1 MTDASPEG
9 PRIVRVLPD
18 IAGVHETFD
27 YRVPDAWHADR
38 RSSHLVVGTL
48 VRMPFHGRR
57 VRGWVTE
64 CDPPDPYTDGELSLL
79 TKLVGAGPSEDVLE
93 LARWAARRWVG
104 AWCFFADTA
113 TAPRVVPLGGRVG
126 AAAPSP
132 APAVKTAGGIKS
144 AKGGA
149 PSGGKYDACFEHPV
163 SVVRIPP
170 AADKWP
176 LVEAA
181 LRRADPLL
189 VVPTLS
195 EAARLAER
203 LRRSGHKAA
212 HLPDDWRAAAA
223 GGAAVVGTR
232 SAVFGPSPA
241 LGAVVV
247 FDEHDESLSSESSPT
262 WHAREVAAERAR
274 RSGVPCVLTSPVPT
288 LEALLQASPGA
299 IFAPTPEEEKAGWP
313 ELEVVDLR
321 DPQHRRTG
329 LLTEP
334 LVKQLRRS
342 RRAVCLL
349 NRKGRA
355 RLLACGACSELVRCD
370 ECSASVS
377 ELTAGRLT
385 CGRCGEERPRLC
397 SFCGSM
403 RLKAIRPGISRLA
416 EDLQALLG
424 TEVAEVSREQRWT
437 PSDARVLMGTEAALY
452 QAADADLVAFLDFD
466 RELTAPRFRANEQAM
481 AQLARAA
488 RLLRRSTADGLL
500 MIGTR
505 LVDHVVIRSVR
516 ESSPEILSE
525 YDRSL
530 RQRLRFPPFGSL
542 AEISGA
548 SAPEFIRRLGSPAGI
563 SVSASEGGRWIVRSP
578 DAEALID
585 ALNAVERPKGRLRVA
600 VDSTRL

>member
-1 MTDASPEG
+1 M
-9 PRIVRVLPD
+9 LPD

-27 YRVPDAWHADR
+27 YGVPDAWHADG
-38 RSSHLVVGTL
+38 RSIHLVVGTL
-48 VRMPFHGRR
+48 VRMSFHGRR

-64 CDPPDPYTDGELSLL
+64 CDPPDPYTEGQLSLL

-113 TAPRVVPLGGRVG
+113 TAPRVVPLSRRRGAPPDRGAASGG
-126 AAAPSP
+126 AAAASG
-132 APAVKTAGGIKS
+132 VKIAGKVKSAGGGK
-144 AKGGA
+144 
-149 PSGGKYDACFEHPV
+149 PSEGKYDACFDHPV

-170 AADKWP
+170 AEDKWP

-189 VVPTLS
+189 IVPTLS

-203 LRRSGHKAA
+203 LRRSGHEAA
-212 HLPDDWRAAAA
+212 HLPDDWQAAAA

-232 SAVFGPSPA
+232 SAVFGPAPD

-274 RSGVPCVLTSPVPT
+274 RSGVPCVLTSPAPT
-288 LEALLQASPGA
+288 LEALLKASPGA
-299 IFAPTPEEEKAGWP
+299 VFTPRAEEEKAGWP
-313 ELEVVDLR
+313 KIEIVDLR
-321 DPQHRRTG
+321 DPQHRRMG

-334 LVKQLRRS
+334 LVKRLHKS
-342 RRAVCLL
+342 RRAICVL

-416 EDLQALLG
+416 EELQALLG
-424 TEVAEVSREQRWT
+424 TEVIEVSRERRAA

-488 RLLRRSTADGLL
+488 RLLRRSTADALL

-505 LVDHVVIRSVR
+505 LIDHVVIRSVR

-548 SAPEFIRRLGSPAGI
+548 SAPEFIRRLGSPEGI
-563 SVSASEGGRWIVRSP
+563 TVSQSEDGRWIVRSP

-585 ALNAVERPKGRLRVA
+585 ALNEVERPKGRLRVA